1 MHAVNRK
8 RNRAVTVRMNEAEYA
23 DLQNR
28 VKESGLTQQSYIIG
42 AVSGS
47 TIMPAEAIGAL
58 KDISMIC
65 AYNDRQLRG
74 MATNINQIARIVNG
88 QGIIPSEMELAE
100 ISTQIADFRKEN
112 EAVWQSIRSSI
123 KKQSLTEP

>member
-42 AVSGS
+42 AVSGA

-65 AYNDRQLRG
+65 ADNDRQLRG
-74 MATNINQIARIVNG
+74 MATNINQIARIVNC

-100 ISTQIADFRKEN
+100 ISTLIADFRKEN

>member
-1 MHAVNRK
+1 MNKVKRK
-8 RNRAVTVRMNEAEYA
+8 RNKAVTIRMSETEYA
-23 DLQNR
+23 DLQKR

-47 TIMPAEAIGAL
+47 AIIPAEGINAL

-65 AYNDRQLRG
+65 ADNDRQLRG
-74 MATNINQIARIVNG
+74 MANNVNQIARIVNG
-88 QGIIPSEMELAE
+88 QGIIPSEKKLTEILA
-100 ISTQIADFRKEN
+100 QIGDFRKEN

-123 KKQSLTEP
+123 QKKTVMEL

>member
-28 VKESGLTQQSYIIG
+28 VKESGLSQQSYIIG
-42 AVSGS
+42 AVSGA
-47 TIMPAEAIGAL
+47 TIMPAEGIGAL
-58 KDISMIC
+58 KDLSMIC
-65 AYNDRQLRG
+65 ADNDRQLRG
-74 MATNINQIARIVNG
+74 MANNINQIARIVNG

>member
-42 AVSGS
+42 AVSGA
-47 TIMPAEAIGAL
+47 TIMPAEGIGVL
-58 KDISMIC
+58 KNISMTC
-65 AYNDRQLRG
+65 ADKDRQLRG
-74 MATNINQIARIVNG
+74 IATNVNQIARIVNG
-88 QGIIPSEMELAE
+88 QGIIPSEKELTE
-100 ISTQIADFRKEN
+100 ILTQIIDFRKEN
-112 EAVWQSIRSSI
+112 EAVWKLIRSSI
-123 KKQSLTEP
+123 QKQSVMEP